1 MQFGQNN
8 PETVV
13 ADVGSVHVNGQ
24 TPGTRGSVASIL
36 STLVLL
42 AVLHTPSYAAPS
54 LELEAQSPL
63 LDVGDVFSVSVF
75 ASDIAPLFGASFKV
89 TFDDTQMDFVDITP
103 GDLFLFRSNGLP
115 LVSVLE
121 SGTTLAVSI
130 SRAVGDSPL
139 SRDGSV
145 VDMRFRA
152 LAPGIAIVDV
162 DPATVVLVTNEGVP
176 IPDAEAV
183 TTVPLRVSVGEGLI
197 LSRADGS
204 VGSQTLA
211 SAAGYEPR
219 EDIQF
224 FFNDEPL
231 LPLAKAGVDGAI
243 LHFPIDIPLMPGG
256 EQEIRAEG
264 QISGRLYSA
273 LFTITPRIIQFAPF
287 IAGPGDS
294 IHLTHDGLSR
304 VTIGPGDTA
313 LFVGD
318 GFSAEESLQFQVG
331 GSPVQSVLVGDKAS
345 VLGEV
350 SAQVILP
357 SDLLGGSADIAIDGR
372 TSRTQATGLGAAT
385 VIPRILS
392 VSPASGGLDSRV
404 QITASGFVADDLVDM
419 TYDGL
424 AVTEASG
431 AAASTRGTVRT
442 NFVLTADLVKRSVFG
457 AVPIVLSGAMG
468 AASGAP
474 FVYTPVASIT
484 EVITA
489 DGDTEI
495 EPGEEV
501 RVTGVGFVAGHAA
514 VAQFAGV
521 NVNTSGPPADEQGA
535 LDVTFITPKLPANT
549 YELIVQAGTAS
560 ASYSGIKV
568 TGVITRAEMEGGST
582 PNIGALG
589 TLLAVEGAG
598 FDADADVSFD
608 IGSVTD
614 IYTTHTASD
623 GTFVAGILLP
633 ELPVDLPEG
642 TGEVALVARDRRNV
656 AQVPLFISSPSA
668 DSLLTAEVRVSPTT
682 AAPGDVIMIS
692 GTGYA
697 PGFNIGRLLLDTLAE
712 NRVSSF
718 TLPVDAVT
726 AGTLALDGIL
736 TDANGVFEARVTL
749 PLISGTEARA
759 GAKEIMTEFPKTPNI
774 FLPAIAT
781 DFETK
786 ASLDLLDPDGE
797 ILTEASPGDR
807 IIIRASGFLPFES
820 VRARIGAG
828 IISVPQIADSFGR
841 ILAAQIFVPNT
852 SGGDVTLTVDGL
864 QSLVSVE
871 APITVRPEL
880 ELLSP
885 AAGTVVNSGGLLTVR
900 GTGFPDG
907 SVSFFLGD
915 LQVHETLTINSAGGF
930 FIASLIGFTG
940 ALPDESTVRA
950 QVGDVSATTLG
961 TLKFV
966 STDLTLRPSVG
977 KAGDVVRVTG
987 ANGETVRFGNGL
999 LSAFVTVLRNTT
1011 IVNGRTQ
1018 GEFSVPPIAGG
1029 DYEITI
1035 GTLPD
1040 DFVRPMFTVQPTM
1053 TVAPDR
1059 LRVGEPLFVSGAG
1072 FGTDGASV
1080 SISVGGA
1087 RTPVVVPTTA
1097 SGRFS
1102 AEFPMPRTPGG
1113 PTQVTV
1119 TDQTRVLSAP
1129 VEVIADITGVEL
1141 DPVVSVDGR
1150 APVGSDVRVL
1160 AVGFGPSEE
1169 LEVSVASQPVEFRRS
1184 PTSGTD
1190 GSVDVTVAI
1199 PATTAGRHTVQV
1211 QGKTSGLSAVIA
1223 DAIDILPTM
1232 DAPRPA
1238 RGAVGTAIILTG
1250 AGFGPGERVMLEM
1263 GPEIVGETTSENDG
1277 TFAAE
1282 VMLTVAVPDN
1292 VYDMKAIGAASG
1304 AEALLLGAFDY
1315 TDSKAPAIET
1325 VDVTFSNDPLEI
1337 GDTITISV
1345 VQAMDYDTI
1354 TEATFTIGDLTG
1366 PLMDDDGDLVW
1377 EGVAPVVTG
1386 LNMVAVPAEVS
1397 LVDLAGNQ
1405 AKRTATTRVTVDTTA
1420 EFANINVEVQNI
1432 VARGQSV
1439 VVSGEALTGGAA
1451 TFAIDGIVENVVM
1464 EESEAGIYI
1473 GSYVAQAGDLTD
1485 RAAVTISFVDATG
1498 KTVLVDSG
1506 QRVAIDALAE
1516 ITEVA
1521 VVSSPARAGDR
1532 VMFRV
1537 TAERGGSVLLTVPG
1551 MFEDVPAI
1559 ESPSGTY
1566 TYTHTVVRQAPLTDA
1581 PVRVTFIDALENV
1594 AQDASQTMSISRP
1607 AELTIQ
1613 LVKGLNVISIPAQ
1626 DPGLARASDVLD
1638 RIGPDARFVIAYDAQ
1653 ANRFARYGR
1662 DLPPTSGSNVP
1673 ILGGM
1678 GYIVITSAPVEMTV
1692 SGEAWPNDALD
1703 LTPGLNII
1711 GLTRADPDLIRLGDF
1726 VERIGADLQQALAL
1740 DPQTGRFVSY
1750 LAAATGGT
1758 PNDIELTPGMGYVLI
1773 LRKPHL
1779 LVLNGPPPLEP

>member
-1 MQFGQNN
+1 M
-8 PETVV
+8 

-24 TPGTRGSVASIL
+24 APGTRSGMASIL

-42 AVLHTPSYAAPS
+42 AVLHTPSFAAPT
-54 LELEAQSPL
+54 LELESPSPL

-75 ASDIAPLFGASFKV
+75 ASDIAPLFGASFKL

-152 LAPGIAIVDV
+152 LTPGIAVVDV
-162 DPATVVLVTNEGVP
+162 DPSTVVLVTKEGVP

-183 TTVPLRVSVGEGLI
+183 TTAPLRVSVGDGLI

-231 LPLAKAGVDGAI
+231 LPLAKAGIDGDI
-243 LHFPIDIPLMPGG
+243 LHFPIDIPLIPGG

-264 QISGRLYSA
+264 QISGRLYTA

-318 GFSAEESLQFQVG
+318 GFSAEEGLQFQVG

-357 SDLLGGSADIAIDGR
+357 SDLVGGVADIAIDGR
-372 TSRTQATGLGAAT
+372 TSRSTATGLGAAA
-385 VIPRILS
+385 VVPRILS

-404 QITASGFVADDLVDM
+404 QITASGFVADDLVDLS
-419 TYDGL
+419 YDGI
-424 AVTEASG
+424 AVADASG
-431 AAASTRGTVRT
+431 AAASTRGTVRA
-442 NFVLTADLVKRSVFG
+442 NLIVTADLVKRSVFG
-457 AVPIVLSGAMG
+457 AVPIVLSGSMG

-501 RVTGVGFVAGHAA
+501 RVTGIGFVAGHAA

-521 NVNTSGPPADEQGA
+521 NVNTSGAPADEEGA
-535 LDVTFITPKLPANT
+535 LDVTFVTPKLPANT
-549 YELIVQAGTAS
+549 YELIVQAGTTS
-560 ASYSGIKV
+560 ASYSGIRV

-582 PNIGALG
+582 KNIGALG

-614 IYTTHTASD
+614 VYTTHTAPD

-633 ELPVDLPEG
+633 ELPVDLPDG

-656 AQVPLFISSPSA
+656 AQVPLFISSPSV
-668 DSLLTAEVRVSPTT
+668 DSLLTAEVRVSPAT
-682 AAPGDVIMIS
+682 AAPGEVITIS

-697 PGFNIGRLLLDTLAE
+697 PGFNVGRLLLDSLAQ

-718 TLPVDAVT
+718 TLPVDIVT

-749 PLISGTEARA
+749 PLISGTDARS

-774 FLPAIAT
+774 LLPAIAT

-786 ASLDLLDPDGE
+786 PSLDLLNLDGD
-797 ILTEASPGDR
+797 TVTVASPNDS
-807 IIIRASGFLPFES
+807 IVIRAAGFLPFES
-820 VRARIGAG
+820 VRARIGQD
-828 IISVPQIADSFGR
+828 IISVAQIADSFGR
-841 ILAAQIFVPNT
+841 ILAAQIFIPNT
-852 SGGDVTLTVDGL
+852 AGGDVVITVDGL
-864 QSLVSVE
+864 QSLVSVD
-871 APITVRPEL
+871 APIRIVPEL

-900 GTGFPDG
+900 GHGFPDG
-907 SVSFFLGD
+907 PVSFFLGD
-915 LQVHETLTINSAGGF
+915 QRVHETLSVNSLGGF
-930 FIASLIGFTG
+930 FIASLIGFSG
-940 ALPDESTVRA
+940 ALPDESAVRA
-950 QVGDVSATTLG
+950 QVADVSATTVG
-961 TLKFV
+961 TLRFV
-966 STDLTLRPSVG
+966 PTDLTLRPAVG
-977 KAGDVVRVTG
+977 KAGDTVRVTG
-987 ANGETVRFGNGL
+987 ANGDTVRFNEVETPL
-999 LSAFVTVLRNTT
+999 ITSFVTVLRNTT
-1011 IVNGRTQ
+1011 VVNGLTQ
-1018 GEFSVPPIAGG
+1018 GEFSVPPMAGG
-1029 DYEITI
+1029 EYEVTI

-1040 DFVRPMFTVQPTM
+1040 DFVLPVFTVQPTM
-1053 TVAPDR
+1053 SIAPDR

-1087 RTPVVVPTTA
+1087 RTPVVVPTTT

-1102 AEFPMPRTPGG
+1102 AEFPKPRTPGG

-1129 VEVIADITGVEL
+1129 VEVVADVTGVEL
-1141 DPVVSVDGR
+1141 DPAVAVEGR
-1150 APVGSDVRVL
+1150 APVGSDVRIL

-1211 QGKTSGLSAVIA
+1211 MGKTSGLSSVIA

-1232 DAPRPA
+1232 DAPRPS
-1238 RGAVGTAIILTG
+1238 RGAVGTAVILTG
-1250 AGFGPGERVMLEM
+1250 TGFGPGENILLEM
-1263 GPEIVGETTSENDG
+1263 GSELLGETTSENDG

-1282 VMLTVAVPDN
+1282 VLLTVAVPDSI
-1292 VYDMKAIGAASG
+1292 YDMKAIGSVSG

-1325 VDVTFSNDPLEI
+1325 VDVTLSNDPLEI
-1337 GDTITISV
+1337 GDTITVSV
-1345 VQAMDYDTI
+1345 LQAMDYDSI

-1366 PLMDDDGDLVW
+1366 PLMDDDGDLMW

-1386 LNMVAVPAEVS
+1386 LSMVAVAVEVS

-1432 VARGQSV
+1432 VAPGQSV
-1439 VVSGEALTGGAA
+1439 VVSGEALSGGTA
-1451 TFAIDGIVENVVM
+1451 TFSIDSIVDDVVM
-1464 EESEAGIYI
+1464 EETEAGIYT
-1473 GSYVAQAGDLTD
+1473 GSYVARAGDLTD
-1485 RAAVTISFVDATG
+1485 RAAVTISFVDVTG
-1498 KTVLVDSG
+1498 KTVLLDSG
-1506 QRVAIDALAE
+1506 QRVAIDGVAE
-1516 ITEVA
+1516 ITGVEV
-1521 VVSSPARAGDR
+1521 VGSPARVGDR
-1532 VMFRV
+1532 VIFRV
-1537 TAERGGSVLLTVPG
+1537 TAERGGAALLTVPG
-1551 MFEDVPAI
+1551 MFEDVPAR
-1559 ESPSGTY
+1559 ESVSGTY
-1566 TYTHTVVRQAPLTDA
+1566 TYTHTVERQAPLADS
-1581 PVRVTFIDALENV
+1581 PVQVTFVDALENV
-1594 AQDASQTMSISRP
+1594 AQDASQTVSISRP
-1607 AELTIQ
+1607 AELTIR
-1613 LVKGLNVISIPAQ
+1613 LVKGLNVVSIPVQ
-1626 DPGLARASDVLD
+1626 DTRLSNASDVLD
-1638 RIGPDARFVIAYDAQ
+1638 LLGPDATFVIAYDAG
-1653 ANRFARYGR
+1653 AGRFVRYGR
-1662 DLPPTSGSNVP
+1662 DLPTTSRANVP

-1678 GYIVITSAPVEMTV
+1678 GYIVITAAPAEMTV
-1692 SGEAWPNDALD
+1692 TGEGWPADSLD
-1703 LTPGLNII
+1703 LTPGLNIV
-1711 GLTRADPDLIRLGDF
+1711 GLTRADPTLTHLGDF
-1726 VERIGADLQQALAL
+1726 AARIGADLQQALAL

-1758 PNDIELTPGMGYVLI
+1758 PNDVELTPGMGYVLI
-1773 LRKPHL
+1773 LRNRHV
-1779 LVLNGPPPLEP
+1779 LVLDGPPPLEP